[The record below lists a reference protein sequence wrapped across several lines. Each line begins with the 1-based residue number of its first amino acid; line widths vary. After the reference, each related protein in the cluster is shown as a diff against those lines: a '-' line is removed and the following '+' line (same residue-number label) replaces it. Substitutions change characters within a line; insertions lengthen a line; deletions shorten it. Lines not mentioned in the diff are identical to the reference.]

1 MLSGIRDYF
10 WRYIV
15 LHELYH
21 LWHRHGLWK
30 SLYEF
35 DDNEKVIK
43 MKSEL
48 TNFAQGE
55 RVEQLKDNS
64 PDARRNMTQQA
75 LELDADSSAFCMLVN
90 MLMRDTKQRGL
101 YVEQRNSYIKNEIGF
116 LMAALASAYS
126 LFDNRSGARF
136 EILKSLKECSHP
148 IPAIRMYYA
157 EEIVEGSLKRFFES
171 EEEFEII
178 ESEWLKVVCD
188 VEAEHK
194 GNIAQG
200 NVFYYPAFTECA
212 QEHLSELKHYM
223 IEMYETL
230 QPLSL
235 SNFAEKL
242 ENEDAE
248 IQTEAI
254 WFTETGVGLRTWMKS
269 KNNHRRVKKPG
280 VNALCPCGSGKKFKK
295 CCRGNGRY
303 D

>member
-1 MLSGIRDYF
+1 M
-10 WRYIV
+10 
-15 LHELYH
+15 
-21 LWHRHGLWK
+21 
-30 SLYEF
+30 
-35 DDNEKVIK
+35 
-43 MKSEL
+43 
-48 TNFAQGE
+48 
-55 RVEQLKDNS
+55 
-64 PDARRNMTQQA
+64 
-75 LELDADSSAFCMLVN
+75 
-90 MLMRDTKQRGL
+90 
-101 YVEQRNSYIKNEIGF
+101 
-116 LMAALASAYS
+116 
-126 LFDNRSGARF
+126 
-136 EILKSLKECSHP
+136 
-148 IPAIRMYYA
+148 
-157 EEIVEGSLKRFFES
+157 
-171 EEEFEII
+171 
-178 ESEWLKVVCD
+178 VCD

>member
-1 MLSGIRDYF
+1 MDRANEAYKVHIQYTFNAFCKIVIRHAAIDKILNLRRRWEREVSLDYLMNEKF
-10 WRYIV
+10 VQLAEPEQLEEYLFTACDQTAV
-15 LHELYH
+15 LYH
-21 LWHRHGLWK
+21 A
-30 SLYEF
+30 
-35 DDNEKVIK
+35 
-43 MKSEL
+43 EL
-48 TNFAQGE
+48 AAALA
-55 RVEQLKDNS
+55 RLPEQ
-64 PDARRNMTQQA
+64 TQ
-75 LELDADSSAFCMLVN
+75 EEIF
-90 MLMRDTKQRGL
+90 R
-101 YVEQRNSYIKNEIGF
+101 YIKNEIGF